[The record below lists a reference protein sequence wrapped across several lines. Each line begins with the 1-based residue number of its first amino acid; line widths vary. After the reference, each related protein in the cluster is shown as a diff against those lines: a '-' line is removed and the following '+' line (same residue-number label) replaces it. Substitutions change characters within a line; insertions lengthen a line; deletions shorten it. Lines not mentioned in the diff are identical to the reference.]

1 MQVLQK
7 YIDYLTDAITDPVAL
22 AAELSE
28 AKLISDVTR
37 KKANNDNS
45 CQVTRNYHILNEL
58 MVAVAINP
66 TNLMKIISVLQGHHH
81 PHVSAIAE
89 KMITGKTTIMSI
101 LHTVIW

>member
-1 MQVLQK
+1 MLQK
-7 YIDYLTDAITDPVAL
+7 YINYLTDAITDPVAL
-22 AAELSE
+22 AADLSE
-28 AKLISDVTR
+28 AKLISDVTC

-45 CQVTRNYHILNEL
+45 RQVTRNYHILNEL

-66 TNLMKIISVLQGHHH
+66 TNLMKIISMLQGHR

-101 LHTVIW
+101 LRTVIW